1 MHREGVDARRNMR
14 HPEKSDPTIP
24 KHRDLRP
31 PRTINKGN
39 SIQPEVHGAAE
50 KKEKI
55 IRRRILVLKED
66 KKADRKYERADNNV
80 GKGVKV
86 EEVRLGTKD
95 LWHGCGL
102 PEYLFPSSTGLPNRR
117 ETP

>member
-1 MHREGVDARRNMR
+1 MYILFGVRNR
-14 HPEKSDPTIP
+14 IISSSSIVRLAEQ
-24 KHRDLRP
+24 
-31 PRTINKGN
+31 KG
-39 SIQPEVHGAAE
+39 
-50 KKEKI
+50 

-66 KKADRKYERADNNV
+66 KETDRKNEGTDNHV

-117 ETP
+117 EIP